1 MADINKIQR
10 SRDSII
16 EILHYLTNSHRDEKT
31 DHFINNLRLSI
42 KVIDNK
48 LEEFKG
54 RALFKNPIR

>member
-10 SRDSII
+10 SRDSIS

-31 DHFINNLRLSI
+31 NHHINSLQLSI

-48 LEEFKG
+48 LEEFKR
-54 RALFKNPIR
+54 RASFNNLVP